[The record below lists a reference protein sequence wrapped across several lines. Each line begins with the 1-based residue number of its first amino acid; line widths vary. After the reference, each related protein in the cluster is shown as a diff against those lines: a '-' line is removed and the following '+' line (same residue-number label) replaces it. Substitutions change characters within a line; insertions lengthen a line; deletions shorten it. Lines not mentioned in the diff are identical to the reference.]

1 MIEISSKLGLNNTID
16 SVQIEC
22 LDLGLK
28 AKIDLY
34 YLAILNGNDDLT
46 FEDIGDLICLW
57 DNEIQKLENNDSLYI
72 PFQIYDE
79 YQEFFII
86 TKKDN
91 KIHLKLG
98 STKSSIIGS
107 FYDFELLKKKILL
120 NEELIKIEDKEIIS
134 DDFIL
139 FYLTIV

>member
-1 MIEISSKLGLNNTID
+1 MIVVKSKLGLNNTID

-22 LDLGLK
+22 LNLGLN

-34 YLAILNGNDDLT
+34 YLAILNDNDDLT
-46 FEDIGDLICLW
+46 IEDIGDLICLW
-57 DNEIQKLENNDSLYI
+57 DNEIQKLENKDTLYI

-79 YQEFFII
+79 YQELFII

-98 STKSSIIGS
+98 STNSSIIGS

-120 NEELIKIEDKEIIS
+120 NEELIKIEDKEIMS
-134 DDFIL
+134 DDFHL
-139 FYLTIV
+139 FYLTIK